1 MEKFEWWL
9 FRLVFYV
16 WTIFIAMKLDQI
28 VELLKEAK

>member
-16 WTIFIAMKLDQI
+16 WTIVIAMKLDQI
-28 VELLKEAK
+28 VELLKDAK